1 MGDTTADIRLQNL
14 NFLIEQYKTIAN
26 LNIALG
32 RDRRDS
38 TLSQIKNRVKI
49 NNSKGRRTMG
59 FELARTIEEKLNLPG
74 GWMDEFHENIQPEIP
89 KLELVNL
96 SDLKK
101 LSSIPLFIQPS
112 NADKGRCDP
121 KLNGE
126 IQLPNYFIDGLIQE
140 PNSELKGFMPNESAM
155 FKTLPQGSI
164 VLVNC
169 RITHYEGDGLYL
181 VLINNFHKFRK
192 ITQLLDG
199 NYMIESDIN
208 KEVTSNLE
216 SLEVLGKVTNIW
228 INQKA

>member
-112 NADKGRCDP
+112 NADKG
-121 KLNGE
+121 
-126 IQLPNYFIDGLIQE
+126 
-140 PNSELKGFMPNESAM
+140 SM
-155 FKTLPQGSI
+155 
-164 VLVNC
+164 
-169 RITHYEGDGLYL
+169 
-181 VLINNFHKFRK
+181 
-192 ITQLLDG
+192 
-199 NYMIESDIN
+199 
-208 KEVTSNLE
+208 
-216 SLEVLGKVTNIW
+216 
-228 INQKA
+228 